1 MKYRILRR
9 QGKQINAYTIF
20 DSTLSMLVH
29 AIKEQEQLCV
39 HSKPLLGCNFD
50 GLTQAD
56 WEKIEKL
63 YQTNYM
69 KNTNERP
76 ELPPVEETMNSL
88 SVEKKIFFESF
99 DRLIR
104 GVSFELFYRL

>member
-1 MKYRILRR
+1 M
-9 QGKQINAYTIF
+9 INAYTIF
-20 DSTLSMLVH
+20 DSTLSMLVY

-50 GLTQAD
+50 GLSSND
-56 WEKIEKL
+56 WEKIDKL

-76 ELPPVEETMNSL
+76 ELPLAEDALNNL
-88 SVEKKIFFESF
+88 SAEKKIFFESF
-99 DRLIR
+99 DRVIR
-104 GVSFELFYRL
+104 GVSAQSIPCTDSSYLPPT